1 MFIGTLI
8 IDLFIPES
16 NSLKYKRQVVKSVKD
31 KIKRNF
37 NVGVAEDNTDKW
49 QRTRIFVVGVNGSK
63 LYLER
68 VFSSVEKM
76 VASFRNVELID
87 TSWEFF

>member
-16 NSLKYKRQVVKSVKD
+16 NSLKYRRQVVKSVKD

-37 NVGVAEDNTDKW
+37 NVGVAEDDTDKW
-49 QRTRIFVVGVNGSK
+49 QRARIFVVGVNGNKSC
-63 LYLER
+63 LER

-76 VASFRNVELID
+76 ITGFRNVEVID
-87 TSWEFF
+87 TSREFF